1 MFVSFMVNPPDL
13 GARIDHL
20 PYGNDISIIT

>member
-1 MFVSFMVNPPDL
+1 MFVSFMANPPDL
-13 GARIDHL
+13 GARIEHL